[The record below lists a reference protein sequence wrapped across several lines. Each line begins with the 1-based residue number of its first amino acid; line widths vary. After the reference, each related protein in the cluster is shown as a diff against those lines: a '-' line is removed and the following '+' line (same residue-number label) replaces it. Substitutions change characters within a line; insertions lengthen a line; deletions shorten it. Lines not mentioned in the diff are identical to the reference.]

1 MIRNRFLYTA
11 LMGCGLAFT
20 GMALAQDST
29 APTADQQKM
38 NAPDRKLT
46 QKIRRAVVADKTL
59 STDAHNVKIISQNG
73 MVTLRGPVRSEDERK
88 AVVAKAAE
96 IAGGSDKVTD
106 QLTVKP

>member
-1 MIRNRFLYTA
+1 
-11 LMGCGLAFT
+11 MGCGLALT
-20 GMALAQDST
+20 GVALAQENT
-29 APTADQQKM
+29 PPTADQQKM

-46 QKIRRAVVADKTL
+46 QKIRRAVVADKNL

-73 MVTLRGPVRSEDERK
+73 MVTLKGPVRSEEERK
-88 AVVAKAAE
+88 AVVAKAAD